1 MSPRPPADGA
11 EPPPDAIPAVPAEP
25 GVPAVPAGFPRTA
38 RALRDA
44 LAAHGVAPAK
54 RHGQCFLTDVQAID
68 AIVRDAEVGPDDAVL
83 EVGTGTGLLTHALA
97 EAGASIDTY
106 DIDPRVQS
114 LARGFRAW
122 PERVRFHLVDVLEGK
137 HTLARPFLDALAR
150 ARARVPAGPVK
161 VVSNLPYNV
170 ATSFLLSLLALPDP
184 PDSITVMVQLEVAE
198 KLLGSTGNDDYG
210 PPSILRALH
219 AEGRILRKFPP
230 QVFWPMPSVK
240 SALLRLVPRRP
251 PDLRPDEDR
260 AFSEFL
266 LAVFSRRRKV
276 LTSALRNARPALTA
290 DAALAAL
297 ASVRL
302 DPRIRPEDASP
313 IEHRDLFRATLP
325 ADDRGPAPA

>member
-1 MSPRPPADGA
+1 MSPRPPADVPPAPPVPPGA
-11 EPPPDAIPAVPAEP
+11 DPAGDPAP
-25 GVPAVPAGFPRTA
+25 PAGFPRTA
-38 RALRDA
+38 RALREA

-68 AIVRDAEVGPDDAVL
+68 AIVRDAEVGPADAVL

-97 EAGASIDTY
+97 EAGASIDTF
-106 DIDPRVQS
+106 DIDPRVQA
-114 LARGFRAW
+114 LARGFRTW
-122 PERVRFHLVDVLEGK
+122 PERVRFHLVDVLESK
-137 HTLARPFLDALAR
+137 RALAGPFLDALSR

-161 VVSNLPYNV
+161 IVSNLPYNV

-184 PDSITVMVQLEVAE
+184 PDAITVMVQLEVAE
-198 KLLGSTGNDDYG
+198 KLLGQTGHDDYG

-219 AEGRILRKFPP
+219 ADGRILRRFPP

-260 AFSEFL
+260 PFSEFL

-276 LTSALRNARPALTA
+276 LSSALRNARPALSA
-290 DAALAAL
+290 EAAAAALLAL
-297 ASVRL
+297 GL
-302 DPRIRPEDASP
+302 DPRIRPEDAP
-313 IEHRDLFRATLP
+313 PVAHRDLFRATTP
-325 ADDRGPAPA
+325 R